1 MKFLADAGIS
11 PKTVA
16 FLNAAGHD
24 AVHVRQIG
32 LQRASDA
39 DIVRR
44 ARQEGGVVLT
54 FDLDFGQILALGV
67 ADSPSVVIFRL
78 SDETSTSVKLEI
90 GGGHH
95 RTPRR
100 IGAGRTDSG
109 GGWPIPHAAAADLGQ
124 IIVNRLRIAEMAV
137 LRVGTDQ
144 PWEAS
149 PDSRRALEGEAEP
162 RR

>member
-44 ARQEGGVVLT
+44 ARQEGRVVLT

-67 ADSPSVVIFRL
+67 AGSPSVVIFRL
-78 SDETSTSVKLEI
+78 SDETSTSVNWRLE
-90 GGGHH
+90 
-95 RTPRR
+95 
-100 IGAGRTDSG
+100 
-109 GGWPIPHAAAADLGQ
+109 
-124 IIVNRLRIAEMAV
+124 AV
-137 LRVGTDQ
+137 IT
-144 PWEAS
+144 E
-149 PDSRRALEGEAEP
+149 RRAELEQGALILVEDGRYRMRP
-162 RR
+162 LPILGRSS

>member
-44 ARQEGGVVLT
+44 ARQEGRVVLT

-78 SDETSTSVKLEI
+78 SDETSTSVNWKLE
-90 GGGHH
+90 
-95 RTPRR
+95 
-100 IGAGRTDSG
+100 
-109 GGWPIPHAAAADLGQ
+109 
-124 IIVNRLRIAEMAV
+124 AV
-137 LRVGTDQ
+137 IT
-144 PWEAS
+144 E
-149 PDSRRALEGEAEP
+149 RRAELEQGALILVEDGRYRMRP
-162 RR
+162 LPILGRSS